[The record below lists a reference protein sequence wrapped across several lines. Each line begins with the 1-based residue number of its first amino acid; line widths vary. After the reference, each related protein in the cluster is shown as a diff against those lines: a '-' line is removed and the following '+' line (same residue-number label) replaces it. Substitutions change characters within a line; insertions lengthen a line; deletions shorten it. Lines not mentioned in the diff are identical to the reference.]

1 MIKFYFSLKKILTMF
16 YLPSLFTFLILYGFS
31 LYLDKQNRVRRD
43 YILLILAV
51 ICVLI
56 IGLRNPAYWIDTWAY
71 VESFKTSAKLENFSF
86 VDTADIYTEKGYYL
100 LCVIIRTFT
109 DKAFV
114 YLIVVGML
122 SMTFLFKSL
131 RQYCFLPVLG
141 LCIYIARYMLARDMN
156 QMRAGLAISIV
167 ISFTYLLVSGNRK
180 GEIKYILICWLTSYL
195 HTSMLT
201 AIPIV
206 IMNHVKITRRWVYI
220 GILLSFFVSSAFSHQ
235 IMDFI
240 SQSDTI
246 RDMATDYVDK
256 EGENSKAYAADLT
269 NPMIYYQCIILFIYT
284 FMEEKLAPMSK
295 YYYVFRNGYFMSTVI
310 LIILC
315 QYAVLSARVSTIF
328 ATFEIFMIPMIFKAL
343 PQMQRRLAYLVLL
356 PPLVVFF
363 MYNMH

>member
-1 MIKFYFSLKKILTMF
+1 MQTYISLLFFIALYIISPFWDGMDKMKRDKIL
-16 YLPSLFTFLILYGFS
+16 LC
-31 LYLDKQNRVRRD
+31 
-43 YILLILAV
+43 LAV
-51 ICVLI
+51 ACVVI
-56 IGLRNPAYWIDTWAY
+56 IGLRNPGYWLDTWAY
-71 VESFKTSAKLENFSF
+71 VEAFKYNTKTLSSFSF
-86 VDTADIYTEKGYYL
+86 NDGFAIYSEKGYYF
-100 LCVIIRTFT
+100 LCVVIKTFT
-109 DKAFV
+109 NQSVV
-114 YLIVVGML
+114 YLTVVGLL

-131 RQYCFLPVLG
+131 RQYCIFPVLG

-167 ISFTYLLVSGNRK
+167 MSFTYLLQSRK
-180 GEIKYILICWLTSYL
+180 REDNLKYILVCYLISYI

-201 AIPIV
+201 AIPILLLNRWH
-206 IMNHVKITRRWVYI
+206 ISRKKIYYGV
-220 GILLSFFVSSAFSHQ
+220 LLSFFISAAFSSV

-240 SQSDTI
+240 SQSDII

-256 EGENSKAYAADLT
+256 EGNNDKAYAADLT

-284 FMEEKLAPMSK
+284 FMEERLAPMSK

-343 PQMQRRLAYLVLL
+343 PKSQRMVAYLVLL

>member
-1 MIKFYFSLKKILTMF
+1 MSTYISLAI
-16 YLPSLFTFLILYGFS
+16 FLILYAISVYWDGFNK
-31 LYLDKQNRVRRD
+31 LRRD
-43 YILLILAV
+43 KVLMFLAV
-51 ICVLI
+51 VCVFI
-56 IGLRNPAYWIDTWAY
+56 IGLRNPGGWIDTWAY
-71 VESFKTSAKLENFSF
+71 VESFKSSKTLANFSF
-86 VDTADIYTEKGYYL
+86 NDGAEVYTEKGYYL

-109 DKAFV
+109 SSTFV
-114 YLIVVGML
+114 YLTIIGML
-122 SMTFLFKSL
+122 SMTFLFKAL
-131 RQYCFLPVLG
+131 RRYCMMPVLG

-167 ISFTYLLVSGNRK
+167 MAFTCLLTVKDIKNEAKYCLVCWLASFVHVSMLAAIPVVLLNHVRLDR
-180 GEIKYILICWLTSYL
+180 KYIY
-195 HTSMLT
+195 
-201 AIPIV
+201 V
-206 IMNHVKITRRWVYI
+206 
-220 GILLSFFVSSAFSHQ
+220 GIILSFFISAAFSGV

-246 RDMATDYVDK
+246 QEMATDYVDK
-256 EGENSKAYAADLT
+256 EGENAKAYAADLT

-284 FMEEKLAPMSK
+284 FMEKRLAPMSK

-343 PQMQRRLAYLVLL
+343 PKMQRRLAYLVLL